1 MRSRRPLDAS
11 SIKSTSQYYSYF
23 AACLVR
29 RELVAL
35 AEPFTECCIGRPP
48 PRRAT
53 FPIPNPERRCCWLWP
68 PRPSRSVGFRRLWLG
83 KLLNRSRVCVPL
95 SLRSPRTRS
104 RSTTCEATNDATACR
119 STPSSGL
126 SICFVPIPNASCSS
140 ASDESNPELPLPPAS
155 APNPTSTSVPLTAQ
169 IKDQTPTFEFLLRIR
184 ASSMQV
190 QLDFERVPAIAPAHT
205 VQLGAWRAS
214 ANCVHQNL
222 AGKGSFVTPY
232 DVTYSCTCRRRCARA
247 RCGHCSQDVIRT
259 VREHQRR
266 PHTSFP
272 N

>member
-1 MRSRRPLDAS
+1 MLHRTTAAQACHIPDTESGTPLLLAVAATSIPVSRISPPLARQAAQSEPRVRAAVASLTEDQIKINDLRGDKRCDRLPLDA
-11 SIKSTSQYYSYF
+11 I
-23 AACLVR
+23 
-29 RELVAL
+29 
-35 AEPFTECCIGRPP
+35 I
-48 PRRAT
+48 
-53 FPIPNPERRCCWLWP
+53 W
-68 PRPSRSVGFRRLWLG
+68 
-83 KLLNRSRVCVPL
+83 
-95 SLRSPRTRS
+95 
-104 RSTTCEATNDATACR
+104 
-119 STPSSGL
+119 L